1 MNKKTNLE
9 NQLSEVLDAL
19 SSIEILLDHA
29 FTVANDQ
36 FNEYFSLNPN
46 DQDFRCALE
55 YYFHPA
61 NVRHDMIQGFV
72 HDAREQITALNT
84 AVTLM
89 WKESRKEQETA

>member
-19 SSIEILLDHA
+19 SSIEILLDRA

-36 FNEYFSLNPN
+36 SNTYFDLNSD
-46 DQDFRCALE
+46 DQDFRCALA

-61 NVRHDMIQGFV
+61 NVRHDMLQGFV
-72 HDAREQITALNT
+72 HEAREQIAALNA
-84 AVTLM
+84 AVELT

>member
-19 SSIEILLDHA
+19 GSIEILLDRA

-36 FNEYFSLNPN
+36 FNEYFDLNPN
-46 DQDFRCALE
+46 DQDFRCTLE
-55 YYFHPA
+55 YYFHYA

>member
-36 FNEYFSLNPN
+36 ANEYFDLDLN
-46 DQDFRCALE
+46 DQDFRCTLE
-55 YYFHPA
+55 YYFHHA

>member
-19 SSIEILLDHA
+19 CSIETLLDRA

-36 FNEYFSLNPN
+36 ANEYFDLDP
-46 DQDFRCALE
+46 DDRDFRCALA

-61 NVRHDMIQGFV
+61 NVRHDMLQGFV
-72 HDAREQITALNT
+72 HEAREQITALNA
-84 AVTLM
+84 AVKLT
-89 WKESRKEQETA
+89 WEESRKEQETA